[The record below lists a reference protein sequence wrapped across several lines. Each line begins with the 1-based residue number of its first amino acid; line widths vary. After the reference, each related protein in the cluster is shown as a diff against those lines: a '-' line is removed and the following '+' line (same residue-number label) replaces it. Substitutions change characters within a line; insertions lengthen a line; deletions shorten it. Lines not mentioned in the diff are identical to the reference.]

1 MLPEQPHAIVKAF
14 LKTLGGGGESA
25 LLLQPPSRDPEATQ
39 DREENQAMPDLE
51 APTDGI

>member
-14 LKTLGGGGESA
+14 LKALGGGGESA
-25 LLLQPPSRDPEATQ
+25 LLLQPPGGDPEATQ
-39 DREENQAMPDLE
+39 DREEDQAMPDLE